1 MSNKRL
7 REIIGVFSAVGLT
20 TLKEKGKPLK
30 DKSTPRKL
38 RLAFEKLGPS
48 FIKIGQILSTRSD
61 LLPDVYIKE
70 LSKLQN
76 DIIPLPQEEMLAA
89 IKAELPVPMSEV
101 FAEIGTTPLA
111 SGSVAQTVRATLVD
125 GQQVVIKI
133 QRPHLPEI
141 INEDLNLLIRLS
153 RFIPKGILP
162 MVNFGE
168 VFEQLKESLSREIDF
183 RNEAQAI
190 QTFSDLNKSVACIA
204 TPRLFDSYTTPRMLV
219 EEYVEGIPINHYD
232 ELVKA
237 GYDLED
243 IGKKLMLSFIKQV
256 FKDGYF
262 HGDPHPGNLL
272 ISEGKI
278 YFIDFGI
285 IGQLENDMRVALN
298 DILYSFTAQDVEGM
312 MQGILA
318 VTSFDSTLSKT
329 DLAQDVERMLAKY
342 SNLDLGNLSLT
353 DLIEDL
359 LDVFVKN
366 DLKASPKITILEK
379 AALQIEGIF
388 RELAP
393 EVDLM
398 TLAKNYF
405 LENMGPDMLKQALNK
420 ETLLIELFYQLKNG
434 KNIPRRL
441 NQLLEQVLNGRILI
455 NHDIYDYKK
464 RILVINQMVNRFV
477 VGLLFTGT
485 LLAATILSFNP
496 QRQGLST
503 ALFSLSAILFL
514 WDLVL
519 ILKKKK

>member
-7 REIIGVFSAVGLT
+7 REIIRVFSSVGLI
-20 TLKEKGKPLK
+20 TLKEKRKPIE

-48 FIKIGQILSTRSD
+48 FVKIGQILSTRSD
-61 LLPDVYIKE
+61 LFPEAYIKE
-70 LSKLQN
+70 LSKLQSN
-76 DIIPLPQEEMLAA
+76 VLPLPQDVVMEA
-89 IKAELPVPMSEV
+89 IATELPVPISEV
-101 FAEIGTTPLA
+101 FADISSTPLA
-111 SGSVAQTVRATLVD
+111 SGSVAQTHRATLLN
-125 GQQVVIKI
+125 GKEVVIKI

-141 INEDLNLLIRLS
+141 IEEDLELLIRLS
-153 RFIPKGILP
+153 RRIPKAVLP
-162 MVNFGE
+162 MVNLSE
-168 VFEQLKESLSREIDF
+168 VLQQLKESLTKEIDF
-183 RNEAQAI
+183 RNEAQAMI
-190 QTFSDLNKSVACIA
+190 TFVELNHSINCVAI
-204 TPRLFDSYTTPRMLV
+204 PELFNEYTTPRMII
-219 EEYVEGIPINHYD
+219 EEYISGIPINHYE

-285 IGQLENDMRVALN
+285 MGNLENGMRAALN
-298 DILYSFTAQDVEGM
+298 NILYSFTAQDVDGM
-312 MQGILA
+312 MQGILS
-318 VTSFDSTLSKT
+318 VTSFDTLMNKT
-329 DLAQDVERMLAKY
+329 ALSQDVERMLTKY
-342 SNLDLGNLSLT
+342 SSLDLGVLSIT
-353 DLIEDL
+353 DLLEDL

-366 DLKASPKITILEK
+366 GLKASPQITILEK

-393 EVDLM
+393 EIDLM

-441 NQLLEQVLNGRILI
+441 NQLLEQILNGRILV
-455 NHDIYDYKK
+455 NHDIYDYKN
-464 RILVINQMVNRFV
+464 RIKTVNQIANRFV
-477 VGLLFTGT
+477 LSILF
-485 LLAATILSFNP
+485 LAVMITAALLSFNSAM
-496 QRQGLST
+496 QEMSK
-503 ALFSLSAILFL
+503 LFFIFAVFL
-514 WDLVL
+514 LIWEL
-519 ILKKKK
+519 ILIVRNK

>member
-1 MSNKRL
+1 
-7 REIIGVFSAVGLT
+7 
-20 TLKEKGKPLK
+20 
-30 DKSTPRKL
+30 
-38 RLAFEKLGPS
+38 
-48 FIKIGQILSTRSD
+48 
-61 LLPDVYIKE
+61 
-70 LSKLQN
+70 
-76 DIIPLPQEEMLAA
+76 
-89 IKAELPVPMSEV
+89 
-101 FAEIGTTPLA
+101 
-111 SGSVAQTVRATLVD
+111 
-125 GQQVVIKI
+125 
-133 QRPHLPEI
+133 
-141 INEDLNLLIRLS
+141 
-153 RFIPKGILP
+153 
-162 MVNFGE
+162 
-168 VFEQLKESLSREIDF
+168 
-183 RNEAQAI
+183 
-190 QTFSDLNKSVACIA
+190 
-204 TPRLFDSYTTPRMLV
+204 
-219 EEYVEGIPINHYD
+219 
-232 ELVKA
+232 
-237 GYDLED
+237 
-243 IGKKLMLSFIKQV
+243 
-256 FKDGYF
+256 
-262 HGDPHPGNLL
+262 
-272 ISEGKI
+272 
-278 YFIDFGI
+278 
-285 IGQLENDMRVALN
+285 
-298 DILYSFTAQDVEGM
+298 

-379 AALQIEGIF
+379 ASLQIEGIF

-393 EVDLM
+393 DVDLM
-398 TLAKNYF
+398 TLSKNYF